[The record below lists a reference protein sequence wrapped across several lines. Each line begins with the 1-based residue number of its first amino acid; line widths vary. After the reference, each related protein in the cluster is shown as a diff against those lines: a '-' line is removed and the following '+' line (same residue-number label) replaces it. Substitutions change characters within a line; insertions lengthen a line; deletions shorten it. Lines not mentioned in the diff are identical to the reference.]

1 MANRD
6 LVHRKDS
13 VALLWLIPIF
23 FTIHN
28 LEEGLTFSRYM
39 NALLARLPV
48 FMQSLIPAIT
58 FEQFKIALISITVL
72 AYVFILVYQFS
83 HQKRPPLLLLLGTQM
98 VVLINVFSHI
108 GMAVLMRGYALG
120 VVTALLVNLPFSIYL
135 FRRALQEEWITQRN
149 LVVLFLVGL
158 VLHGPG
164 LIALLRVSGWIA
176 GVL

>member
-1 MANRD
+1 M
-6 LVHRKDS
+6 
-13 VALLWLIPIF
+13 
-23 FTIHN
+23 
-28 LEEGLTFSRYM
+28 
-39 NALLARLPV
+39 
-48 FMQSLIPAIT
+48 
-58 FEQFKIALISITVL
+58 
-72 AYVFILVYQFS
+72 FILVYQFS